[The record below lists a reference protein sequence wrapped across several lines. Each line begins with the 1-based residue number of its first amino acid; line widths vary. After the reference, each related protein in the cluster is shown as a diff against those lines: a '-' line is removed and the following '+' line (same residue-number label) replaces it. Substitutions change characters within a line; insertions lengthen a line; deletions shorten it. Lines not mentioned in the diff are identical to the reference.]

1 MDSGATKTLVMAG
14 LLIGSVIGGY
24 VPSLLGAGF
33 LSIWGVLGSALGAV
47 LGLWL
52 AYRFASA

>member
-1 MDSGATKTLVMAG
+1 MDSRATKTLVMAG
-14 LLIGSVIGGY
+14 LVIGSLIGGY

-33 LSIWGVLGSALGAV
+33 LSIWGVLGSTLGAL

-52 AYRFASA
+52 AYRFASG